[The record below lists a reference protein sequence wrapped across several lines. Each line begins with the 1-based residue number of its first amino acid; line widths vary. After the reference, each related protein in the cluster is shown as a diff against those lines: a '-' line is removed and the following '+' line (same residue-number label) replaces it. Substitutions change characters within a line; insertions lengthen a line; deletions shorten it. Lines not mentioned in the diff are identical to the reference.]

1 MVAGGSIKLF
11 EFSGTAVRVHL
22 TFLVLLA
29 WIATIYWMRGG
40 PQAALYGVAFI
51 IILFACVVLHE
62 FGHIFAARQFGIKTP
77 DITLLPIGG
86 VASLERMPEE
96 PGREII
102 VALAG
107 PLVNLVLAGILF
119 ALFPDLISLE
129 RLQEMQY
136 APADLISQVAL
147 ANIVLFVFNLVPA
160 FPMDGGRVLRALF
173 ALTMSYNNATRMA
186 ASVGQAI
193 AILFAVLGLMGNP
206 LLILIALFI
215 FLAASGEAHEVESR
229 FLTRGF
235 VARDAMITE
244 FASLSPQDDLDAA
257 ARKLLETTQ
266 QEFPVVGPG
275 GRLEGVLTR
284 EMLIN
289 ALQKTGPQTR
299 VANAMQAEVES
310 VCETAP
316 LMEIYELLQL
326 KGEPIVAVVD
336 RSGAFVGYINFENFS
351 ELVMMRRALEPAGR
365 AAPVKGRPPDP
376 LAGR

>member
-107 PLVNLVLAGILF
+107 PMVNLVLAGILF

-147 ANIVLFVFNLVPA
+147 ANIVLFLFNLVPA

-266 QEFPVVGPG
+266 QEFPVVGSG

-310 VCETAP
+310 VAETAP
-316 LMEIYELLQL
+316 LMEIYEVLQL
-326 KGEPIVAVVD
+326 KSEPIVAVVD
-336 RSGAFVGYINFENFS
+336 RSGVFVGYINFENFS
-351 ELVMMRRALEPAGR
+351 ELVMMRRALEPAGL
-365 AAPVKGRPPDP
+365 AAPAKGRPPGP
-376 LAGR
+376 RAGG

>member
-1 MVAGGSIKLF
+1 MYK
-11 EFSGTAVRVHL
+11 
-22 TFLVLLA
+22 
-29 WIATIYWMRGG
+29 
-40 PQAALYGVAFI
+40 
-51 IILFACVVLHE
+51 
-62 FGHIFAARQFGIKTP
+62 RQ
-77 DITLLPIGG
+77 
-86 VASLERMPEE
+86 
-96 PGREII
+96 
-102 VALAG
+102 
-107 PLVNLVLAGILF
+107 
-119 ALFPDLISLE
+119 DLISLE

-235 VARDAMITE
+235 FAKDAMITE

-299 VANAMQAEVES
+299 VANAMQAEVET
-310 VCETAP
+310 VAEAAP

-326 KGEPIVAVVD
+326 KGEPIVAVID
-336 RSGAFVGYINFENFS
+336 RSGNFVGYINFENFS
-351 ELVMMRRALEPAGR
+351 ELVMMRRALEPAGQ
-365 AAPVKGRPPDP
+365 RP
-376 LAGR
+376 